1 MNSPPK
7 WWTPELKARAEALLE
22 ERPGISPKKLARA
35 LGIPLWK
42 GKRIVEG
49 YRAGLGRPTKHPYE
63 VAKVKEKG
71 GGEAPPSPFR
81 VEVAGERAVAEGL
94 APHQDLEAFLRENGV
109 DLQAWEVERYIVNR
123 WETAAK
129 IGDELQAKPL
139 HQIKVWLRRKVGEDG
154 AFLQELFAALAERAP
169 ALPPPPPRPP
179 RGGEPRMAVLA
190 VPDLHVGKLAWGE
203 ETGENYDTKIA
214 LEVWQGA
221 VRALLARAAAYPHE
235 VERLIIPLGNDLFH
249 IDTLENTTTKGTRVD
264 VDSRW
269 QKAFRL
275 VTEFVIEEVVE
286 RARSLSPQVKVVMI
300 PGNHDHQRTFYLGEV
315 LRAFY
320 RKSSDVEVDNAPK
333 PRKYELW
340 KRVLLGWAHGH
351 REKAKDLPLLM
362 AVESPHEWGLSAW
375 REWQIGHYHARKQY
389 HYMPLVDERG
399 VVVRVLPSLSGVDAW
414 HAEQGF
420 VGANKTATLIIY
432 HPEGEEATFHYTP
445 PKEVY
450 VRH

>member
-1 MNSPPK
+1 
-7 WWTPELKARAEALLE
+7 
-22 ERPGISPKKLARA
+22 
-35 LGIPLWK
+35 
-42 GKRIVEG
+42 
-49 YRAGLGRPTKHPYE
+49 
-63 VAKVKEKG
+63 
-71 GGEAPPSPFR
+71 
-81 VEVAGERAVAEGL
+81 
-94 APHQDLEAFLRENGV
+94 
-109 DLQAWEVERYIVNR
+109 
-123 WETAAK
+123 
-129 IGDELQAKPL
+129 
-139 HQIKVWLRRKVGEDG
+139 
-154 AFLQELFAALAERAP
+154 
-169 ALPPPPPRPP
+169 
-179 RGGEPRMAVLA
+179 MAVLA
-190 VPDLHVGKLAWGE
+190 APDLHVGKLAWGE

-214 LEVWQGA
+214 LEVWRRA
-221 VRALLARAAAYPHE
+221 VQALLAQAAAYPHE

-275 VTEFVIEEVVE
+275 VAEFVIEEVVE
-286 RARSLSPQVKVVMI
+286 RARSLFPQVKVVMV

-320 RKSSDVEVDNAPK
+320 RKASGVEVDNTPR

-351 REKAKDLPLLM
+351 REKTKDLALLM

-414 HAEQGF
+414 HVEQGF
-420 VGANKTATLIIY
+420 VGAHKTASLIVY
-432 HPEGEEATFHYTP
+432 HPDGEEATFLYTP

-450 VRH
+450 VRR

>member
-1 MNSPPK
+1 
-7 WWTPELKARAEALLE
+7 
-22 ERPGISPKKLARA
+22 
-35 LGIPLWK
+35 
-42 GKRIVEG
+42 
-49 YRAGLGRPTKHPYE
+49 
-63 VAKVKEKG
+63 
-71 GGEAPPSPFR
+71 
-81 VEVAGERAVAEGL
+81 
-94 APHQDLEAFLRENGV
+94 
-109 DLQAWEVERYIVNR
+109 
-123 WETAAK
+123 
-129 IGDELQAKPL
+129 
-139 HQIKVWLRRKVGEDG
+139 
-154 AFLQELFAALAERAP
+154 
-169 ALPPPPPRPP
+169 
-179 RGGEPRMAVLA
+179 MAVLA

-320 RKSSDVEVDNAPK
+320 RKSSGVEVDNAPK

-340 KRVLLGWAHGH
+340 KRVLLGWTHGH
-351 REKAKDLPLLM
+351 REKTKDLPLLM

-420 VGANKTATLIIY
+420 VGTNKTASLIVY
-432 HPEGEEATFHYTP
+432 HPDGEEATFHYTP

-450 VRH
+450 VRR